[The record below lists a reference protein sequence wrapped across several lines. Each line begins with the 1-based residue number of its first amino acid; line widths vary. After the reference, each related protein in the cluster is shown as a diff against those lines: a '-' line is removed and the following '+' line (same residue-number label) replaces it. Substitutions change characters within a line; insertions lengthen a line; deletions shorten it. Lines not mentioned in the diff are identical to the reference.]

1 MAKFKAGTTELRQ
14 VGSSTVVEE
23 PSEGEALPDTA
34 EIEATVRE
42 MLAQMDDQFVNIL
55 IIGATGS
62 RKSSIVN
69 ALFNMSVAKVG
80 ATSDPE
86 TKDITSYVLGNLTLQ
101 DTLGLGDSDEA
112 DAKYAQQIS
121 LKLDETNDDG
131 DSPIDIALVV
141 LDASSKE
148 YVFPAY
154 QRHSSASSPFRGQKI
169 LVAVNQADIEM
180 KGNH

>member
-86 TKDITSYVLGNLTLQ
+86 TKDITSYVLGNLTL
-101 DTLGLGDSDEA
+101 
-112 DAKYAQQIS
+112 
-121 LKLDETNDDG
+121 
-131 DSPIDIALVV
+131 
-141 LDASSKE
+141 
-148 YVFPAY
+148 
-154 QRHSSASSPFRGQKI
+154 
-169 LVAVNQADIEM
+169 
-180 KGNH
+180 